1 MERFTSYIIRHP
13 GDDSPAICSKCGID
27 KPPSEYYRHSVRSD
41 GAVRYRGI
49 CGQCRSKGGRTHWSR
64 PVHSAIIEAQ
74 KQTCRF
80 CNTEKP
86 LSEFY
91 SNGCFSDGVKKYRT
105 RCIECVLK
113 LGKITQPK
121 IYKTKAEKRSS
132 SPKNFISGI
141 LNHAAKRKQH
151 LGFDLDLVYLVRL
164 YESQGGKC
172 AISGVEMTYLAGN
185 GKVNT
190 NISIDRIDSSKGYTR
205 DNVQF
210 VCDMVNR
217 MKSNMSLSEL
227 RWWCERIIGIKDEKV

>member
-1 MERFTSYIIRHP
+1 
-13 GDDSPAICSKCGID
+13 
-27 KPPSEYYRHSVRSD
+27 
-41 GAVRYRGI
+41 
-49 CGQCRSKGGRTHWSR
+49 
-64 PVHSAIIEAQ
+64 
-74 KQTCRF
+74 
-80 CNTEKP
+80 
-86 LSEFY
+86 
-91 SNGCFSDGVKKYRT
+91 
-105 RCIECVLK
+105 VLK